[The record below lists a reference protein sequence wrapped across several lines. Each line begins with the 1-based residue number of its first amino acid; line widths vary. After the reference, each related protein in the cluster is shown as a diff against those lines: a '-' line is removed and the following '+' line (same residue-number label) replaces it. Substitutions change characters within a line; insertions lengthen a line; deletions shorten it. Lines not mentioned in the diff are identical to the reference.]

1 MFKKIILA
9 IQEFVKLAAIAIV
22 IIVAVRYFLIQ
33 PFYVK
38 GASMEPN
45 FYSYEYLI
53 IDELSYR
60 FNEPQ
65 RGQVVVFRYPRD
77 PQEHFIKRV
86 IALPGETIQ
95 IKDNH
100 VYIYNE
106 EYPNGYIL
114 KEDYLAE
121 GEITLANN
129 ENHIN
134 LGADEYYVLGDNRG
148 ASQDSRYFGPLK
160 RSFITGKVW
169 LRGYPISRLDV
180 FTDKDLPV
188 Y

>member
-1 MFKKIILA
+1 MFKKILLGL
-9 IQEFVKLAAIAIV
+9 QEFVKMAAIAIV

-38 GASMEPN
+38 GSSMEPTFSN
-45 FYSYEYLI
+45 YEYLI
-53 IDELSYR
+53 IDELSYH
-60 FNEPQ
+60 FNDPQ

-86 IALPGETIQ
+86 IGLPGETVQ

-100 VYIYNE
+100 IYIYNE

-114 KEDYLAE
+114 KENYLSE
-121 GEITLANN
+121 DVVTFANN
-129 ENHIN
+129 ENLIK
-134 LGADEYYVLGDNRG
+134 LGADEYYVLGDNRE
-148 ASQDSRYFGPLK
+148 ASQDSRFFGPVK

-169 LRGYPISRLDV
+169 IRGFPLDRLDI
-180 FTDKDLPV
+180 FTSKDLPV

>member
-1 MFKKIILA
+1 MLKKILLGL
-9 IQEFVKLAAIAIV
+9 QEFIKMAAIAVV

-38 GASMEPN
+38 GASMEPTFSN
-45 FYSYEYLI
+45 YEYLI

-60 FNEPQ
+60 FKDPQ

-86 IALPGETIQ
+86 IGLPGETVQ

-106 EYPNGYIL
+106 EYPHGYIL
-114 KEDYLAE
+114 KEDYLADD
-121 GEITLANN
+121 EITIANS
-129 ENHIN
+129 ENLVK
-134 LGADEYYVLGDNRG
+134 LGADEYYVLGDNRD
-148 ASQDSRYFGPLK
+148 ASQDSRFFGPVK

-169 LRGYPISRLDV
+169 IRGFPINRWDI
-180 FTDKDLPV
+180 FTAKDLPQ